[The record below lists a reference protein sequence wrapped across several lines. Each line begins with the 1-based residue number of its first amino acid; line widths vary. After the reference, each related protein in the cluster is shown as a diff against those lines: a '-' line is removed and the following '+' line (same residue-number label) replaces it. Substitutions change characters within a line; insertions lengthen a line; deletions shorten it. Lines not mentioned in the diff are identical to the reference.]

1 MVKDITTRAL
11 FVGCGNMARSHVRRI
26 LPEFKNTEIS
36 VVCDP
41 SEESF
46 LEMSKIFE
54 ENGRPIPHN
63 EPDLNKILLDYKDRL
78 DVAFVVT
85 PHAMHFQQVKDC
97 MEAGLD
103 VIVEK
108 PMVMNAKE
116 AKDLIAT
123 RDSTGR
129 LLVVAFQGSLSPEV
143 RTAVEMLNSGE
154 LGEIR
159 NISGLIWQ
167 NWKVSQ
173 EGKWRENPTVSGGGF
188 LFDSGAH
195 MLNTISDLAGEEF
208 SHISAFF
215 NNLGRPVEISAAI
228 LGKLKSGAL
237 VSLNGCGDTIEAC
250 DSDLRV
256 YCTKGVLK
264 VDAWGKFLYLQKT
277 QSEGWKAVKVPVS
290 KGVWEQFLLVRNGDI
305 KNPSPPELGLRMANL
320 WDAIK
325 SSASNNGMLV
335 EISD

>member
-1 MVKDITTRAL
+1 M
-11 FVGCGNMARSHVRRI
+11 
-26 LPEFKNTEIS
+26 
-36 VVCDP
+36 
-41 SEESF
+41 
-46 LEMSKIFE
+46 
-54 ENGRPIPHN
+54 
-63 EPDLNKILLDYKDRL
+63 
-78 DVAFVVT
+78 
-85 PHAMHFQQVKDC
+85 
-97 MEAGLD
+97 
-103 VIVEK
+103 IVEK

-215 NNLGRPVEISAAI
+215 KILVGGNLRPRTLTHS
-228 LGKLKSGAL
+228 
-237 VSLNGCGDTIEAC
+237 
-250 DSDLRV
+250 RV
-256 YCTKGVLK
+256 IWSFDRNCYRKR
-264 VDAWGKFLYLQKT
+264 LQ
-277 QSEGWKAVKVPVS
+277 
-290 KGVWEQFLLVRNGDI
+290 
-305 KNPSPPELGLRMANL
+305 RM
-320 WDAIK
+320 
-325 SSASNNGMLV
+325 
-335 EISD
+335 

>member
-1 MVKDITTRAL
+1 MLKDIDTRAL
-11 FVGCGNMARSHVRRI
+11 FVGCGNMGRNHIKRI
-26 LPEFKNTEIS
+26 LPVFKNTTIS
-36 VVCDP
+36 YVCEP
-41 SEESF
+41 SNESF
-46 LEMSKIFE
+46 LEVSKLFE

-63 EPDLNKILLDYKDRL
+63 EPDLRKLLSKFRDSL

-85 PHAMHFQQVKDC
+85 PHVMHFQQVKDC

-108 PMVMNAKE
+108 PMVMNASE
-116 AKDLIAT
+116 ANDLIKT
-123 RDSTGR
+123 RNSTGK

-143 RTAVEMLNSGE
+143 RTAVEMLNSGQ

-173 EGKWRENPTVSGGGF
+173 EGQWRENPNVSGGGF

-208 SHISAFF
+208 THISAFF

-228 LGKLKSGAL
+228 LGKLKGGVL
-237 VSLNGCGDTIEAC
+237 VSLNGCGDTIESC
-250 DSDLRV
+250 DSDLRI
-256 YCTKGVLK
+256 YCTQGVLK
-264 VDAWGKFLYLQKT
+264 TDAWGKFLYLQKK
-277 QSEGWKAVKVPVS
+277 QSEGWQPVKVPLS

-325 SSASNNGMLV
+325 ASASNNGMLV
-335 EISD
+335 EISN